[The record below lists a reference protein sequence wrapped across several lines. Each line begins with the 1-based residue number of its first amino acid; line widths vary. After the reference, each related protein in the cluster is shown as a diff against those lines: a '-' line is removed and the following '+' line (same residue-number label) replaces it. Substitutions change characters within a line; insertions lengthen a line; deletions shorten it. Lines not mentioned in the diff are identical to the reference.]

1 MGKQKIKALIE
12 EEYIKLLSDEKKM
25 VDLQSYE
32 NFSILENEIMDKYNT
47 LIRVLPREHVELFK
61 EFDEQV
67 DEKKMVDLQSYE
79 NFSILEN
86 EIMDKYN
93 TLIRVLPREHVEL
106 FKEFDEQVSW
116 LRALESNF
124 TFEEGFKIGM
134 KFFNK

>member
-25 VDLQSYE
+25 IDLQSYE
-32 NFSILENEIMDKYNT
+32 NFS
-47 LIRVLPREHVELFK
+47 V
-61 EFDEQV
+61 
-67 DEKKMVDLQSYE
+67 
-79 NFSILEN
+79 LEN

-134 KFFNK
+134 KFLDSTKKVLKK

>member
-32 NFSILENEIMDKYNT
+32 NFSVLEKEIMDKYNT
-47 LIRVLPREHVELFK
+47 LIK
-61 EFDEQV
+61 
-67 DEKKMVDLQSYE
+67 
-79 NFSILEN
+79 
-86 EIMDKYN
+86 
-93 TLIRVLPREHVEL
+93 VLPREHVEL

-124 TFEEGFKIGM
+124 TFEEGFKLGM
-134 KFFNK
+134 KFLGSAKKVLIK

>member
-1 MGKQKIKALIE
+1 MNRVMDKEELSKVID
-12 EEYIKLLSDEKKM
+12 EEYLKLLSDKKKM
-25 VDLQSYE
+25 IDLQSYE
-32 NFSILENEIMDKYNT
+32 NFS
-47 LIRVLPREHVELFK
+47 V
-61 EFDEQV
+61 
-67 DEKKMVDLQSYE
+67 
-79 NFSILEN
+79 LEN

-124 TFEEGFKIGM
+124 TFEEGFKTGM

>member
-1 MGKQKIKALIE
+1 MNRVMDKEELSKVID
-12 EEYIKLLSDEKKM
+12 EEYLKLLSDKKKM
-25 VDLQSYE
+25 IDLASYE
-32 NFSILENEIMDKYNT
+32 NFSVI
-47 LIRVLPREHVELFK
+47 
-61 EFDEQV
+61 
-67 DEKKMVDLQSYE
+67 
-79 NFSILEN
+79 EN

>member
-25 VDLQSYE
+25 IDLQSCE
-32 NFSILENEIMDKYNT
+32 NFS
-47 LIRVLPREHVELFK
+47 V
-61 EFDEQV
+61 
-67 DEKKMVDLQSYE
+67 
-79 NFSILEN
+79 LEN

-124 TFEEGFKIGM
+124 TFEEGFKTGM
-134 KFFNK
+134 KFFGKGVIVKNK